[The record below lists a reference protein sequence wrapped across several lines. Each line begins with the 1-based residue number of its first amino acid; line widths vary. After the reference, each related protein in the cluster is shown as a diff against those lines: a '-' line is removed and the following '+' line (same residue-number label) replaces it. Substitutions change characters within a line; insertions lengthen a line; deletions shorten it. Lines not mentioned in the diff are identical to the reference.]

1 MNEHGNHCARCGAIL
16 LKVDPS
22 IAGDVAIPRQRVK
35 YELLRTELD
44 RLRVG
49 QVSWADFSTWLER
62 FHDDIQTRTQS
73 LVESIQ
79 QSHGPGWNYYD
90 EFKEE
95 VETTFAGL
103 EDYEQALHLL
113 WIAVEGESLA
123 EVDMALALFLRGA
136 EKLND
141 ALAIN
146 AQIQRENLFD
156 AWGFT

>member
-1 MNEHGNHCARCGAIL
+1 MSCGATL

-22 IAGDVAIPRQRVK
+22 IAGDVGTPRQRIK

-49 QVSWADFSTWLER
+49 QVSWADFSTWLEV
-62 FHDDIQTRTQS
+62 FHDDILTRTQS

-79 QSHGPGWNYYD
+79 QSHGPGWNYYE
-90 EFKEE
+90 EFKDE

-103 EDYEQALHLL
+103 EDYEQALQVL
-113 WIAVEGESLA
+113 WIAVEGQSLS
-123 EVDMALALFLRGA
+123 EVDTALALFLRGA

-156 AWGFT
+156 AWGVT